1 MYREYLMQVR
11 HDDRLRRAA
20 KDQLAAQAR
29 RERAARRRDTGPG
42 SVRRLMRALPG
53 LANRLGAARQPVLS
67 AASEKHE
74 QIASPPIHLM
84 AGAIDAPTPSSR
96 PGRDETTEPC
106 ARI

>member
-1 MYREYLMQVR
+1 MYQDYLMQVR

-29 RERAARRRDTGPG
+29 RARAARRRDTGPG
-42 SVRRLMRALPG
+42 TVRRMIRALPG
-53 LANRLGAARQPVLS
+53 LGHRVGAARQPVLS

-74 QIASPPIHLM
+74 QIARSPIHLM
-84 AGAIDAPTPSSR
+84 AGAIDAPTPSSG